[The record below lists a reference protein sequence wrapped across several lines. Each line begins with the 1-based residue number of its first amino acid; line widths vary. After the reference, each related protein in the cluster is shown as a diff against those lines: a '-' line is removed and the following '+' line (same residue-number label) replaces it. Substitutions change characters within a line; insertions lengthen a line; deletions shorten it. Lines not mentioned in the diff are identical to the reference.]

1 MRLLAPLLCLASAMA
16 LAQDESGTE
25 PGPVPI
31 RAAKVRELVVPP
43 RKGDAHAAL
52 KVFLAAHRA
61 HLRGD
66 TDAALKGYLEFLGYP
81 ARTQLP
87 PRYETTS
94 QDRLAALRKVIAS
107 RFAKATALYAKNRKK
122 GVAALK
128 ALAASYPVLP
138 EGAAARRLWH
148 SDALLAVLEV
158 ARANKDKKAAARSL
172 EKAIRAFG
180 DAIYRYEAKATL
192 IELGGPDLF
201 EPGERVAESD
211 GDRDGDA
218 SDKDDDN
225 DDDEGCTTIED
236 GDG

>member
-1 MRLLAPLLCLASAMA
+1 MRLLAPLLCLASASV
-16 LAQDESGTE
+16 LAQDESGTDE

-61 HLRGD
+61 HLGGD
-66 TDAALKGYLEFLGYP
+66 TDAALRGYLEFLGYS

-87 PRYETTS
+87 PRYETTTRN
-94 QDRLAALRKVIAS
+94 RLATLRKVIAS

-128 ALAASYPVLP
+128 ALAASYPALP
-138 EGAAARRLWH
+138 EGAAAGRLWH
-148 SDALLAVLEV
+148 SDALLAVLAA
-158 ARANKDKKAAARSL
+158 ARANKDQKAAARSL

-201 EPGERVAESD
+201 EPGERVVSESD
-211 GDRDGDA
+211 GEQDGDA
-218 SDKDDDN
+218 SDN